1 MSHDFIRCA
10 AALKRVLSENRINKI
25 ASEAT
30 FFERLRKFTPI
41 RAIWTFVTAMGS
53 GTTNSL
59 AGILRLFTDL
69 TGESMAYK
77 PFHDRLSVAGFPEFM
92 RQALTLFMSE
102 LSEPIRHGRSRYL
115 RRFEDIVVQDGS
127 SFEVND
133 SLVDHFPGR
142 FTKNSPAAI
151 EVHCTYSL
159 YDGQPVGVS
168 VAPDSETER
177 DFLPEPEE
185 VSGKLILGDKGYTSY
200 EYPARVKAAGGDF
213 LGRMSHKAFNPKI
226 LKCYRGPFKHCTMEG
241 MKLRDLELPKSNV
254 DLLIEGKGY
263 RLRLVI
269 FYVRRKDVHVY
280 LLTTL
285 CPQAFPPGIV
295 AALYRLR
302 WQVELFFKEC
312 KSFTNLR
319 KFQTKNPHI
328 VEGLVWASMLAVLV
342 RRFLLYSAFRN
353 TGKHAAPFIAADLSW
368 TFFRDVGRACISRP
382 RSLVTMLK
390 RVLLLLRSTAERTN
404 PQTKNAFET
413 VDIDPVIS
421 YG

>member
-1 MSHDFIRCA
+1 MNQNLILCA
-10 AALKRVLSENRINKI
+10 ARIKRVLSEDRINAI
-25 ASEAT
+25 GAEAG
-30 FFERLRKFTPI
+30 FFKRLRKFTPT
-41 RAIWTFVTAMGS
+41 RAIWLFVTAMAS

-59 AGILRLFTDL
+59 AGVVRLFADL
-69 TGESMAYK
+69 CGESMSYK
-77 PFHDRLSVAGFPEFM
+77 AFHDRLSVPGFPEFL
-92 RQALTLFMSE
+92 RSSLTFFMTE

-115 RRFEDIVVQDGS
+115 KRFTDIVVQDGS

-133 SLVDHFPGR
+133 ALVDHFPGR
-142 FTKNSPAAI
+142 FTKISPAAI

-159 YDGQPVGVS
+159 YDGQPIAVA

-185 VSGKLILGDKGYTSY
+185 VAGKLILGDKGYTSY

-226 LKCYRGPFKHCTMEG
+226 LKCYRGPFKNHNAEG
-241 MKLRDLELPKSNV
+241 LTLRDLELPKSNV
-254 DLLIEGKGY
+254 DLLIEGKGH

-269 FYVRRKDVHVY
+269 YYVRRKDVHVY

-285 CPQAFPPGIV
+285 CPRAFPPSIV

-319 KFQTKNPHI
+319 KFQTKDPYI

-353 TGKHAAPFIAADLSW
+353 TGKHCAPFIAADLSW
-368 TFFRDVGRACISRP
+368 TFFRDLGRIGASKLRG
-382 RSLVTMLK
+382 LVKTL
-390 RVLLLLRSTAERTN
+390 RDILLLLRNTAERTN
-404 PQTKNAFET
+404 PMQQNTFEI
-413 VDIDPVIS
+413 VDIEPVIS
-421 YG
+421 CG

>member
-1 MSHDFIRCA
+1 
-10 AALKRVLSENRINKI
+10 
-25 ASEAT
+25 
-30 FFERLRKFTPI
+30 
-41 RAIWTFVTAMGS
+41 
-53 GTTNSL
+53 
-59 AGILRLFTDL
+59 
-69 TGESMAYK
+69 MA
-77 PFHDRLSVAGFPEFM
+77 
-92 RQALTLFMSE
+92 
-102 LSEPIRHGRSRYL
+102 
-115 RRFEDIVVQDGS
+115 
-127 SFEVND
+127 
-133 SLVDHFPGR
+133 
-142 FTKNSPAAI
+142 
-151 EVHCTYSL
+151 
-159 YDGQPVGVS
+159 

-226 LKCYRGPFKHCTMEG
+226 LKCYRGPFKHCTMDG

-254 DLLIEGKGY
+254 DLLIEGKGH

-285 CPQAFPPGIV
+285 CHRAFPPSIV

-319 KFQTKNPHI
+319 KFQTKDPHI

-353 TGKHAAPFIAADLSW
+353 TGKHAAPFVAADLSW

-382 RSLVTMLK
+382 RSLVAMLK
-390 RVLLLLRSTAERTN
+390 QVLLLLRSTAERTN